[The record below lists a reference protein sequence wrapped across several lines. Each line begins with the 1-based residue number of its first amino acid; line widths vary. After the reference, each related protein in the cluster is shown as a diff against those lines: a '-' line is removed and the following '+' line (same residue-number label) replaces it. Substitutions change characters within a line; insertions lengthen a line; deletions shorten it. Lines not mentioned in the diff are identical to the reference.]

1 MLARGALAFLR
12 SSDCAAAAIDAPRLG
27 TADRDMQLL
36 RLSLTDFRSYTTLAW
51 RPRAHI
57 AVLFGPNGSGKTNLL
72 EAVSLL
78 VPGRGL
84 RGARTAD
91 LKRHGATAG
100 WAVAGR
106 FATAQGEADI
116 GTGTPPDGLSDRRVF
131 RLDGAAPR
139 SQAEIA
145 ARIAAVWLTPQM
157 DRLFL
162 EGLSGRRRFLDR
174 LVWALEPGH
183 AREMA
188 AHDAA
193 MGSRNRLLS
202 EGRQD
207 PSWLAGLE
215 DEMARHAVAATAA
228 RVALIG
234 RLNAAL
240 RGGAVG
246 AFPAARIDLVCPI
259 AQRLATEPALTV
271 EDWLRAGLAA
281 NRTRDAA
288 AGTTALGAHRTDMG
302 LADATT
308 GTAAALA
315 STGEQKALLIGL
327 ILAHAAVITEA
338 RGFAPMLLLDEPA
351 VHLDPDRRAALF
363 AALAALPAQTLIT
376 GTDAEVFL
384 PLAGV
389 AEGFQTGGG
398 TLRPDTRFSLSGL
411 TVPPVR
417 PPG

>member
-1 MLARGALAFLR
+1 
-12 SSDCAAAAIDAPRLG
+12 
-27 TADRDMQLL
+27 MQLL
-36 RLSLTDFRSYTTLAW
+36 RLTLTDFRSYAALTW
-51 RPRAHI
+51 RPRSRI

-84 RGARTAD
+84 RGSRTAD
-91 LKRHGATAG
+91 LRRHGATGG

-106 FATAQGEADI
+106 FRTAQGEADI
-116 GTGTPPDGLSDRRVF
+116 GTGTPPDGPGDRRVF

-183 AREMA
+183 AREIA
-188 AHDAA
+188 NYEAA

-228 RVALIG
+228 RMALVA
-234 RLNAAL
+234 RLNAVL
-240 RGGAVG
+240 QGGAVG

-259 AQRLATEPALTV
+259 AERLAAEPALAV
-271 EDWLRAGLAA
+271 EDWLRSGLAA

-288 AGTTALGAHRTDMG
+288 AGTSALGAHRTDMG
-302 LADATT
+302 LSDTAT

-327 ILAHAAVITEA
+327 ILGHAAVIAEA
-338 RGFAPMLLLDEPA
+338 RGFAPLLLLDEPA
-351 VHLDPDRRAALF
+351 VHLDPQRRSALF
-363 AALAALPAQTLIT
+363 EALAALPAQTLMT
-376 GTDAEVFL
+376 GTDGETFL
-384 PLAGV
+384 PLADV
-389 AEGFQTGGG
+389 AEGLQTGGG
-398 TLRPDTRFSLSGL
+398 DLRLDARFSPPDAAA
-411 TVPPVR
+411 PPV
-417 PPG
+417 PGAA

>member
-1 MLARGALAFLR
+1 
-12 SSDCAAAAIDAPRLG
+12 
-27 TADRDMQLL
+27 MQLL
-36 RLSLTDFRSYTTLAW
+36 RLSLTDFRNYAALTW
-51 RPRAHI
+51 RPRARI

-84 RGARTAD
+84 RNARTAD
-91 LKRHGATAG
+91 LRRLGAAGG

-116 GTGTPPDGLSDRRVF
+116 GTGTQPDGPADRRVF

-174 LVWALEPGH
+174 LVWALEPSH

-202 EGRQD
+202 EGRPGGGWD

-228 RVALIG
+228 RLALVG
-234 RLNAAL
+234 RLNAAQ
-240 RGGAVG
+240 RAGAVG
-246 AFPAARIDLVCPI
+246 AFPAARIALLCPI
-259 AQRLATEPALTV
+259 AERLATQPALAV
-271 EDWLRAGLAA
+271 EDWLRACLAA

-302 LADATT
+302 LADAAT

-327 ILAHAAVITEA
+327 ILAHAAVIAEA
-338 RGFAPMLLLDEPA
+338 RGFAPLLLLDEPA
-351 VHLDPDRRAALF
+351 VHLDPARREALF

-376 GTDAEVFL
+376 GTDAEIFL

-389 AEGFQTGGG
+389 AEGLRTGGG
-398 TLRPDTRFSLSGL
+398 ELCPDARFSPSDL
-411 TVPPVR
+411 TVPPV
-417 PPG
+417 PPAV

>member
-1 MLARGALAFLR
+1 
-12 SSDCAAAAIDAPRLG
+12 
-27 TADRDMQLL
+27 MQLL
-36 RLSLTDFRSYTTLAW
+36 RLTLTDFRSYTALTW
-51 RPRAHI
+51 RPRARI

-84 RGARTAD
+84 RGSRTAD
-91 LKRHGATAG
+91 LKRHGAVGG

-116 GTGTPPDGLSDRRVF
+116 GTGTPPDGPADRRVF

-193 MGSRNRLLS
+193 MGSRNRLLA

-228 RVALIG
+228 RMALVG

-240 RGGAVG
+240 QAGAVG
-246 AFPAARIDLVCPI
+246 AFPAARIEMICPI
-259 AQRLATEPALTV
+259 AERLATEPALAV

-281 NRTRDAA
+281 NRARDSA
-288 AGTTALGAHRTDMG
+288 AGTAALGAHRTDMG
-302 LADATT
+302 LADAAT

-327 ILAHAAVITEA
+327 ILGHAAVIAAA
-338 RGFAPMLLLDEPA
+338 RGFAPLLLLDEPA
-351 VHLDPDRRAALF
+351 VHLDPGRRAALF

-376 GTDAEVFL
+376 GTDAETFL
-384 PLAGV
+384 PLADV
-389 AEGFQTGGG
+389 AEGLQTSGGE
-398 TLRPDTRFSLSGL
+398 LHPDRRFSPPES
-411 TVPPVR
+411 TVPPV
-417 PPG
+417 PPAV